1 MRIAVTGRYGQV
13 VQSLLERASDTD
25 VKIVTIG
32 RPEVD
37 LVSPEG
43 VEAALSAVNP
53 DIVVSA
59 AAYTAVDLAENE
71 REIAHA
77 VNCVGAGNVAGAARK
92 LGVPV
97 IHLSTDYV
105 FDGQLA
111 RPYRESDVTAPASVY
126 GRTKLD
132 GEHAVAQANSNH
144 VILRTAWVYSP
155 FGKNFA
161 RTMLKLASTRDEL
174 SVVSDQQGTPTNAV
188 DIADTVISVAKR
200 LCTRPD
206 ADQLRGLFHM
216 TSGGEANWAEF
227 AEAIFEASN
236 ACGGPSASVRR
247 IPTSAYP
254 TPAKR
259 PANSRLDSGK
269 LAQFYDI
276 RLPHWRDTLPST
288 IERLVAQEFQEKAS
302 S

>member
-1 MRIAVTGRYGQV
+1 MRIAVTGRKGQV
-13 VQSLLERASDTD
+13 VQSLLERASDADAEIITL
-25 VKIVTIG
+25 G
-32 RPEVD
+32 RPEFD
-37 LVSPEG
+37 LAFPESI
-43 VEAALSAVNP
+43 ETALSVVNP
-53 DIVVSA
+53 DILVSA
-59 AAYTAVDLAENE
+59 AAYTAVDLAESE

-77 VNCVGAGNVAGAARK
+77 VNCVGAGVVAAAAK
-92 LGVPV
+92 TLGIPV
-97 IHLSTDYV
+97 VHLSTDYV

-111 RPYRESDVTAPASVY
+111 RPYRESDVTAPASAY
-126 GRTKLD
+126 GQTKLG
-132 GEHAVAQANSNH
+132 GEHAVAAANSNH

-161 RTMLKLASTRDEL
+161 RTMLRLASTRDEL
-174 SVVSDQQGTPTNAV
+174 SVVSDQQGTPTNAL

-200 LCTRPD
+200 LCAQPD
-206 ADQLRGLFHM
+206 ADQLRGIFHM

-227 AEAIFEASN
+227 AETIFEASN

-288 IERLVAQEFQEKAS
+288 IERLVTQEFQEKAS